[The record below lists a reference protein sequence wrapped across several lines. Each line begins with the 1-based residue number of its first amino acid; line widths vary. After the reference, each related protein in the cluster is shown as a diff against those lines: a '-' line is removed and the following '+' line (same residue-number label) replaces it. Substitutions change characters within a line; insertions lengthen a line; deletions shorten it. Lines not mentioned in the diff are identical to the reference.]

1 MLIKDLIVET
11 KEINPLQDLTDD
23 NSIAQKTDTR
33 KTRLTL
39 EQISKLRKLN
49 DIKIN
54 EYQSD
59 LKDIKSQYGAPAAE
73 PVV

>member
-39 EQISKLRKLN
+39 EQISKLRKL
-49 DIKIN
+49 IKIN

>member
-1 MLIKDLIVET
+1 M
-11 KEINPLQDLTDD
+11 
-23 NSIAQKTDTR
+23 
-33 KTRLTL
+33 
-39 EQISKLRKLN
+39 KLN

-59 LKDIKSQYGAPAAE
+59 LKNIKSQYGAPAAE